1 MVVLA
6 THDEQRSQNLNPTQK
21 GMPDYPPGCGG
32 LKVGQ
37 GMLGATRLSAVVMTT
52 QEPALVNVSPY
63 ALIVVAH
70 VLIAFSTVALMAIGL
85 FALIRA
91 GAASTI
97 EEAGLWLRGSV
108 VTTRLLP
115 VGSLLLLLSGVYLAW
130 DRWGLGTGWL
140 EVSAVT
146 LVLIM
151 IAGGSVAG
159 PHTRAVGTAVEQAG
173 KGPVTDSIRAR
184 LAGPVLWT
192 TEHAIA
198 GAVVG
203 VVFLMEIKPA
213 PQASITTIIV
223 AVAVGAASARLFRSR
238 TSQPS
243 SPSVSIASEHS

>member
-1 MVVLA
+1 
-6 THDEQRSQNLNPTQK
+6 
-21 GMPDYPPGCGG
+21 
-32 LKVGQ
+32 
-37 GMLGATRLSAVVMTT
+37 MLGVTSA
-52 QEPALVNVSPY
+52 

-70 VLIAFSTVALMAIGL
+70 VLIAFITVALMAIGL
-85 FALIRA
+85 FALVRA
-91 GAASTI
+91 GAASTT
-97 EEAGLWLRGSV
+97 EEANLWLRGSV

-159 PHTRAVGTAVEQAG
+159 PRTRAVGMAVEQAG
-173 KGPVTDSIRAR
+173 NGPMSDSIRKR
-184 LAGPVLWT
+184 LADPVLWT
-192 TEHAIA
+192 TEQAIA

-213 PQASITTIIV
+213 LPASITAIIV
-223 AVAVGAASARLFRSR
+223 AVTVGAATARIFRSR
-238 TSQPS
+238 AAQPRSQ
-243 SPSVSIASEHS
+243 SVSIASEHS